1 MKKTLLF
8 LTFVSNFISA
18 QNADLFNNSWYISQV
33 VTNGQTTTAPLFGN
47 NNVSAST
54 FSQSG
59 SEYVFNSKYFNTAV
73 ANITFSPTLNSF
85 TKNDSIC
92 TLADYW
98 GTNMTAVQGYDQKN
112 CDFYVGNP
120 SIPVPTGTQYNYQ
133 IINNGTSKTLMITN
147 PANGNKIY
155 YNNFFLGTKDNS
167 ALKKSFKIYPNPV
180 KDFIT
185 IENVERNLNLKIY
198 DTSGKLLYETLT
210 NGKTVRVDVSHF
222 QKAQYILMIE
232 NFKPEFFIK
241 D

>member
-8 LTFVSNFISA
+8 LTFLSNFISA
-18 QNADLFNNSWYISQV
+18 QNAELFSNSWYISQI

-133 IINNGTSKTLMITN
+133 IINNGTSKKLIVTN
-147 PANGNKIY
+147 SVTGNQIF
-155 YNNFFLGTKDNS
+155 YNNFLLGTKENS
-167 ALKKSFKIYPNPV
+167 LKKTFRMYPNPSS
-180 KDFIT
+180 DFLM
-185 IENVERNLNLKIY
+185 IEDLEKNLKVKIY
-198 DTSGKLLYETLT
+198 DLSGKLLYETLSS
-210 NGKTVRVDVSHF
+210 GKILKVDITHF
-222 QKAQYILMIE
+222 SKAQYILMIE
-232 NFKPEFFIK
+232 SFKPEFFIK